1 MTEDARPERGL
12 SLSSGDRFCLLGLLA
27 LAAGGAAAGFG
38 AAACCAIPMLLGTIG
53 LDTLRSAVFTPAFA
67 PYQTYLVATA
77 FVCLIVGAGLLWWR
91 RACACGTTRLTTAVT
106 VIGLTLGAVLLALD
120 LAAI

>member
-1 MTEDARPERGL
+1 MTEDARPARGF
-12 SLSSGDRFCLLGLLA
+12 SLSSGDRFRLLGPLA
-27 LAAGGAAAGFG
+27 LAAGGAAVAFG

-53 LDTLRSAVFTPAFA
+53 LGILGSAVFMPAFV

-77 FVCLIVGAGLLWWR
+77 FVCLVAGAGLLWR
-91 RACACGTTRLTTAVT
+91 RRDCACGTTRLATAVT
-106 VIGLTLGAVLLALD
+106 VTGLTLGVVLLALD